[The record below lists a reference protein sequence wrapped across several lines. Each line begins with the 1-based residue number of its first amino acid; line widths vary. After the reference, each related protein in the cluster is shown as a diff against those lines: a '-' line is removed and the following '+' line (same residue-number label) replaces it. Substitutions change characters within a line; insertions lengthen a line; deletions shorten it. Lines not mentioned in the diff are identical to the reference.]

1 MYVTHQTQKN
11 KLTQLVH
18 NVTSH
23 VNMYV
28 SVCGD
33 IHGLRT
39 SRHVSK
45 TYKFFIVGE
54 YHVIHTYVT
63 SVRTCNV
70 YRVTVRFYH
79 VPFRGR

>member
-1 MYVTHQTQKN
+1 MYGTHQTQKN

-33 IHGLRT
+33 IHA
-39 SRHVSK
+39 
-45 TYKFFIVGE
+45 
-54 YHVIHTYVT
+54 YVRAGT
-63 SVRTCNV
+63 FPKHIS
-70 YRVTVRFYH
+70 FLL
-79 VPFRGR
+79 